1 MSGGSLAS
9 CWKVGDLS
17 AYRKERFLPIATGI
31 VFFKSGDLSI
41 TSAYDAGRRRGSD
54 RSGFRLAVHED
65 SVGLEL
71 FIGSLGGFGASR
83 REIQVSRYLGVLSRL
98 ISGRSGFCWLE
109 LLPVNMDL
117 GMFIRRVSASDG
129 DGEQGGEA
137 EKAKA
142 LPGQ

>member
-1 MSGGSLAS
+1 MNGGSLAS
-9 CWKVGDLS
+9 CWKMGDLS
-17 AYRKERFLPIATGI
+17 AYCEERFLLIATCV
-31 VFFKSGDLSI
+31 VFSKSGDLLVA
-41 TSAYDAGRRRGSD
+41 SADDAGRRRGSE

-65 SVGLEL
+65 SVGSEL
-71 FIGSLGGFGASR
+71 FVGSLEGFGASR
-83 REIQVSRYLGVLSRL
+83 REIQVSRYSGVLSRL

-129 DGEQGGEA
+129 DGDQGGEA

-142 LPGQ
+142 LPAQ